1 MAWAS
6 GRSLTSEKKFL
17 STPASRRS
25 TKVCTFMA
33 VFVSWCCRNYY
44 TSYCY
49 HAAIVMGPIMALVSV
64 YCRFN
69 LFLVLFA
76 LVRNTTL

>member
-1 MAWAS
+1 
-6 GRSLTSEKKFL
+6 
-17 STPASRRS
+17 
-25 TKVCTFMA
+25 MA